1 MYPAAVDERFR
12 EVVDTY
18 IREREAPFRTEE
30 FAGASGG
37 VHLPQKKAPLFLD
50 ELQAFVI
57 GRQHAV
63 SSAYG
68 GDVGAEDQQ
77 DRLLWTLCIVMHDSG
92 TAPAPFPIHDGKT
105 VLIFGN
111 TVTHR
116 RVFEVPQVIF
126 HVLGMWVT
134 KSGDHAGQ
142 IGPLC
147 VHPHHA
153 EHNRAC
159 IGDVGRLIQFD
170 ETHSFIHMFE
180 N

>member
-1 MYPAAVDERFR
+1 MIFGDVDAKIREKIRAQGFPQLFLPVQKIRKIPCQAHDARRHPVTIRNRAVGDGIPAIAPAHFVAQYENAAVGKIPTQHLICEIAEASSRIRMYPAAVDERFR

-68 GDVGAEDQQ
+68 GNVGAEDQQ
-77 DRLLWTLCIVMHDSG
+77 DRLL
-92 TAPAPFPIHDGKT
+92 
-105 VLIFGN
+105 
-111 TVTHR
+111 
-116 RVFEVPQVIF
+116 
-126 HVLGMWVT
+126 
-134 KSGDHAGQ
+134 
-142 IGPLC
+142 
-147 VHPHHA
+147 
-153 EHNRAC
+153 
-159 IGDVGRLIQFD
+159 
-170 ETHSFIHMFE
+170 
-180 N
+180 